1 MITSQ
6 LKSEY
11 SNYPCIDPL
20 LKLQV
25 HSSSLVGRANSRC
38 SSSYIFFIP
47 IPADPKQYS
56 RLRSLILHDG
66 IKRTRGVCASRNIH
80 TPRTDA
86 LGQARGAGELLL
98 LLLLSAYSQR
108 ERERNIQMRRRRAAD
123 KKREKRRRGGKTKV
137 ESSLKVVKV
146 NPFLAARDAG

>member
-1 MITSQ
+1 LITSH

-11 SNYPCIDPL
+11 SNYPIHPL

-98 LLLLSAYSQR
+98 LLLLSACSK
-108 ERERNIQMRRRRAAD
+108 RERNIQMRRRRAAD